1 MADDYTPPRRKTA
14 NSMGRWVIITFLFSA
29 ALMVLYKYCST
40 GLSLSGGLESLSRSV
55 SSDVTHIP
63 EEMHINYIPS
73 DYKSSLN
80 EEDAMVILSN
90 PQRYRRDFDQLIYEF
105 NLSLLQHVANR
116 MDLDNSIKA
125 ELEAEYQQHHSYF
138 KDLYYKDFIALRDTT
153 DNVTQL
159 WYQQESASAVSTLEE
174 IASKYTCSIVNTV
187 ISRLINAGNS
197 PFAAKGNK
205 VDTPCGI
212 ALQEALLPTIKRLE
226 AKAAIDDFSRSKGL
240 LEEKVEQAVSE
251 LATYEHQDRKGLS
264 KSLKTKVWG
273 IDVSSTDIEVSAISI
288 LKVGFKLNEYFD
300 VHLDS
305 KRNMVTIT
313 LPEPRILSH
322 EVYPRVDKLDL
333 GWMRELQDDDFNRNF
348 NLLRQEFRRDALDS
362 DIMDKAK
369 QEAAELMDLM
379 FSPVISSFNK
389 RFQLQVRFKNT
400 SQQDR
405 ELSTSDG

>member
-1 MADDYTPPRRKTA
+1 
-14 NSMGRWVIITFLFSA
+14 
-29 ALMVLYKYCST
+29 MVLYKYCNS
-40 GLSLSGGLESLSRSV
+40 GLNLSSGLESIANVTDR
-55 SSDVTHIP
+55 DMTHIP
-63 EEMHINYIPS
+63 QEMHISYIPS
-73 DYKSSLN
+73 DYKSTLN

-90 PQRYRRDFDQLIYEF
+90 PQRYRRDFDQLIYDF
-105 NLSLLQHVANR
+105 NMSLLRHVVNR
-116 MDLDNSIKA
+116 MNLEDNIKSQ
-125 ELEAEYQQHHSYF
+125 LEAEYQNHHSYF
-138 KDLYYKDFIALRDTT
+138 KDLYFKDFIALRDTT

-159 WYQQESASAVSTLEE
+159 WYEQESASAVSTLHEV
-174 IASKYTCSIVNTV
+174 ASKYTCSIVNTV
-187 ISRLINAGNS
+187 ISRLVNAGNN
-197 PFAAKGNK
+197 PFSVKGNK
-205 VDTPCGI
+205 VDDPCGI

-240 LEEKVEQAVSE
+240 LEEKVEKAIAE

-264 KSLKTKVWG
+264 KTLRTKVWG
-273 IDVSSTDIEVSAISI
+273 VDVSSTDIEVSAISL

-300 VHLDS
+300 LNLDS
-305 KRNMVTIT
+305 KRNLVTIT
-313 LPEPRILSH
+313 LPEPQILSH

-389 RFQLQVRFKNT
+389 RYQLQVRFKN
-400 SQQDR
+400 SPQKNR
-405 ELSTSDG
+405 ELSSSEG